1 MNRAQRRAETAREKM
16 QHNADRIRRLVDE
29 KNVTREQLDQFRVL
43 LFAAARAAGRLVV
56 RREDIASLG
65 ENDRVDFIQRDNGDV
80 VVEYAS
86 GTASAS

>member
-1 MNRAQRRAETAREKM
+1 MNRAARRAEAAREKM
-16 QHNADRIRRLVDE
+16 QHNADRIRKLVDE

-43 LFAAARAAGRLVV
+43 LFAAARAHGRLVV

-80 VVEYAS
+80 VVEYSMGAS
-86 GTASAS
+86 